1 MHGDHLLHVAA
12 QACPLFSALLEKALD
27 LIRGCDCVVDSGC
40 PGCIQHTGCS
50 QYNAV
55 RSLFLREAIC
65 YCNCSD
71 CWTRGSSHSSPIQ
84 LGTRVCKAA
93 C

>member
-1 MHGDHLLHVAA
+1 MKKERKYLGRASLARAGASIHGDYLLPAAA
-12 QACPLFSALLEKALD
+12 QACPLFSALLEKALE

-55 RSLFLREAIC
+55 RSLLVHKMTC
-65 YCNCSD
+65 C
-71 CWTRGSSHSSPIQ
+71 
-84 LGTRVCKAA
+84 
-93 C
+93 